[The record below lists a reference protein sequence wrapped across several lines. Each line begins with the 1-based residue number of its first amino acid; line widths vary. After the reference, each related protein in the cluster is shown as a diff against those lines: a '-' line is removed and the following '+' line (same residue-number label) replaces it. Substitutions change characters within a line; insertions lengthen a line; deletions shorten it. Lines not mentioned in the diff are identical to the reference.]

1 MKTEDNE
8 LTWQFFPR
16 NVGSNE
22 SLNDV
27 LKVFQ
32 DAYPE
37 MKSQENQGQAS
48 NLALHKLGEGLQEIG
63 FAVELGK
70 KTKQKIAIP
79 VLYKEKGQPQKS
91 FFADAYNAVTKTV
104 IEVEAG
110 RAIAN
115 NQVLKDFFEACV
127 MDRVEYL
134 VLAVRNVYEFGKKH
148 TKSDDFRKTYDFFD
162 TFFTSNRVQIPL
174 KAILLIGY

>member
-1 MKTEDNE
+1 MKSETQE

-16 NVGSNE
+16 NVGSNDN
-22 SLNDV
+22 LNEV

-32 DAYPE
+32 AAYPDMRSE
-37 MKSQENQGQAS
+37 ENQGQES
-48 NLALHKLGEGLQEIG
+48 NLALHKLGQGLEQIG
-63 FAVELGK
+63 FAVETGK
-70 KTKQKIAIP
+70 KENQKISIP

-91 FFADAYNAVTKTV
+91 FYADAYNAVTKTV

-134 VLAVRNVYEFGKKH
+134 VIAVRNVYVAGKHH
-148 TKSDDFRKTYDFFD
+148 TRSDDFRKSYEFFD